1 MSDCTVNIA
10 DFRSFHVMKALRTDA
25 PRPQPTAKDGDFTLP
40 IHLCQLDFG
49 SRDARVLD
57 ISMIREAWLN
67 GHRARNKAKVL
78 RFVEPVS
85 RFNSVRFNEAEGD
98 LDDSD
103 PSDCPPAA

>member
-1 MSDCTVNIA
+1 MCSSDLSSSHRNSIPRVNGTPQKDEIQMSDCTVNIA

-67 GHRARNKAKVL
+67 GHRARNKIGRAHV
-78 RFVEPVS
+78 
-85 RFNSVRFNEAEGD
+85 
-98 LDDSD
+98 
-103 PSDCPPAA
+103 